1 MHQKDTTIIN
11 MYASTNRATKSMK
24 QKEEMKEKKNNSTIM
39 GVDFNIQLSIMNK
52 TMRQKINKD
61 VDALN
66 NTVNP

>member
-39 GVDFNIQLSIMNK
+39 GVDFNIQLSI
-52 TMRQKINKD
+52 D
-61 VDALN
+61 VC
-66 NTVNP
+66 